1 MNESKRDQT
10 NSDSIMSASFTNC
23 KAWWQVLLLCI
34 CLPFN
39 GLGNGLSPLPSYR
52 FQSITVNDNL
62 SHSDVNC
69 VLQDSLGY
77 IWIGTNNGLNR
88 FDGYRV
94 ETFKYNLE
102 DQRSIPGNRIKNMQI
117 DRLGQ
122 IWITIEHKGLYRFFP
137 KEMEFRHVPL
147 PILGGRILGITL
159 SRQGDIW
166 VNKGS
171 KGLCRISVCE
181 EGDVKEIKTYN
192 LRDVGAGGTTMSL
205 DFLHIGER
213 GIYVMA
219 DDNSLYYFG
228 DEAEKFVPI
237 WSAKDWAGLGG
248 WQINSMME
256 DGKDLWLATTQ
267 GVVRLRPDAVNGG
280 YNSHLFQA
288 KEAPYGIGQIY
299 KDFDNQIWLGTTYGL
314 HILTKAAEQGT
325 GSITKGAL
333 QKVHFTGTAFQSD
346 RITHLFQD
354 RFGVLWVGSTG
365 GVNYTSLK
373 NKAFRYLRG
382 TKPGETRHRNIASV
396 FKAADGKI
404 WTGSSQGLYTYD
416 PISGNSREYVLGRGA
431 SNLKG
436 RYLVFVQ
443 KDHRGDIWLGFKG
456 GTLNRVHDQDGEL
469 QFEAWPRV
477 GKNGVTLGRNLMQ
490 STEDEKGRIW
500 ITTHSDGLFVLD
512 KDRENYTHIIHDPA
526 NANSLSTNN
535 LTAIYA
541 DPKDGSIW
549 VSTRDGGL
557 NRLQED
563 EVGKWHFEHFKHNP
577 KDAQSLS
584 SNHTWQVHRTEGGE
598 LWVATLGGGLNRV
611 IETGAIRFERYTM
624 SNGLVD
630 NDIECLAEDD
640 QGFLWL
646 AGKGL
651 SRFDPQNGSIQFFDY
666 QDGLQSNSFKIG
678 AVHKD
683 DEGWLYFGG
692 INGLNYFEPQ
702 SITKDELVP
711 EVYITGL
718 QVNSEPIKVGDE
730 VKGRTLLS
738 QSLFDQPEIR
748 LKANE
753 NDFTIH
759 FVGLQLASALK
770 NQYKFKLEG
779 VNGSWVETRFPNL
792 SANYS
797 NVSPG
802 DYTFKVMASNGDGV
816 WNQEVTELSI
826 YVASPWYATPW
837 AFIVY
842 GLLGLFGL
850 FLFRRVT
857 ERQLSLKNELIL
869 AEKEQ
874 ELNQYKL
881 SFFTNISHELRSPLT
896 LIRGPLEELLLHSK
910 VRKETKIKLRI
921 MQNSSNRLLNLMNQL
936 LDFRKVETGNMRLQ
950 AAKGNFVKFCEE
962 LFLIFSQSAS
972 EKNIQFRFETPTNN
986 IPLTYDRDKMETVLM
1001 NLLSNA
1007 YKFTPENGCITVR
1020 LRLRGKEDKPAV
1032 FGENGELKDNY
1043 LFLEVIDNGTG
1054 MNTSDIEKV
1063 FDPYYQVKNQDTLH
1077 TTGTGIGLS
1086 LVKGMVDLH
1095 QGTIEVKSEKS
1106 RGTTFQLR
1114 VPLGEAHLSAD
1125 QLIPNFKNSEYLGHY
1140 LPEENRHL
1148 VSTEVP
1154 QDNYLKVIS
1163 DRSRKYKIAI
1173 VEDNMALRTYLRQ
1186 VLEEDFVVCEAANG
1200 KEALSMIL
1208 ENPPDLIVSDVMM
1221 PVMDGIRFCKAIKDT
1236 ELVAHLPII
1245 LLTARTSKVYELEGL
1260 EMGAESYITKPFNV
1274 QMLKSRIYTILKNRQ
1289 YLREFYRKQLF
1300 FEPVKENQ
1308 LSPEEKLVHQAI
1320 EIVEAHLEDA
1330 TFNVQRLAEML
1341 HQSQS
1346 SLYRK
1351 IKAVTGK
1358 SLVEFVRD
1366 VRLRKAAEMIRSG
1379 DLTIT
1384 EIAYKVGF
1392 SSIKYFR
1399 QCFKN
1404 LYDMT
1409 PSAFGQLKEIP
1420 TQTKGLVQPI
1430 RSVGS

>member
-1 MNESKRDQT
+1 
-10 NSDSIMSASFTNC
+10 MSASFTKC

-34 CLPFN
+34 CLPFS

-69 VLQDSLGY
+69 VVQDSLGY

-88 FDGYRV
+88 FDGYGV

-102 DQRSIPGNRIKNMQI
+102 DQRSIPGNRIQHLLV
-117 DRLGQ
+117 DRTGQ
-122 IWITIEHKGLYRFFP
+122 IWVAIQHKGLFRFYP
-137 KEMEFRHVPL
+137 NEMEFRKVPL
-147 PILGGRILGITL
+147 PFPEINSMQMAL
-159 SRQGDIW
+159 SGTGDIW
-166 VNKGS
+166 VNKRTE
-171 KGLCRISVCE
+171 GLCRISVCAD
-181 EGDVKEIKTYN
+181 GDIKAIQTYDHDEIGLSESASN
-192 LRDVGAGGTTMSL
+192 LSFLQRGANGL
-205 DFLHIGER
+205 
-213 GIYVMA
+213 YVMA
-219 DDNSLYYFG
+219 NDNSLYHFG
-228 DEAEKFVPI
+228 EEEGFVEVL
-237 WSAKDWAGLGG
+237 SKANWADASQ
-248 WQINSMME
+248 WQVNSFRE
-256 DGKDLWLATTQ
+256 DGGDFWLATDQ
-267 GVVRLRPDAVNGG
+267 GALRLSADPQKQVYEG
-280 YNSHLFQA
+280 HLFRGGPESFA
-288 KEAPYGIGQIY
+288 VSLIY
-299 KDFDNQIWLGTTYGL
+299 KDSEGQVWLATSAGLRILNESMEQEGAITT
-314 HILTKAAEQGT
+314 
-325 GSITKGAL
+325 GAL
-333 QKVHFTGTAFQSD
+333 VKVDFTGTTFQSN
-346 RITHLFQD
+346 RIRHLFQD

-365 GVNYTSLK
+365 GVNYTSLR
-373 NKAFRYLRG
+373 NKAFRYLKG
-382 TKPGETRHRNIASV
+382 TMPEETEQRNIACV
-396 FKAADGKI
+396 YKARNGKI
-404 WTGSSQGLYTYD
+404 WTGSSAGLYVYD
-416 PISGNSREYVLGRGA
+416 PVSGTGKEYINGLTSAEIQGQ
-431 SNLKG
+431 
-436 RYLVFVQ
+436 YIVFIHE
-443 KDHRGDIWLGFKG
+443 DYRGDIWLGIKG
-456 GTLNRVHDQDGEL
+456 GALTRVREIEDDL
-469 QFEAWPRV
+469 QFENWPV
-477 GKNGVTLGRNLMQ
+477 EGDNGVRLGNNLMQ
-490 STEDEKGRIW
+490 LTEDGLGRLW
-500 ITTHSDGLFVLD
+500 ITTHSEGLFMLD
-512 KDRENYTHIIHDPA
+512 QDRKNYTHIQHDPTDP
-526 NANSLSTNN
+526 NALSTNN
-535 LTAIYA
+535 LTAIYT
-541 DPKDGSIW
+541 DPLDGNIW

-557 NRLQED
+557 NHLLGQRQ
-563 EVGKWHFEHFKHNP
+563 GKWYFEHYRY
-577 KDAQSLS
+577 DADDPRSLS
-584 SNHTWQVHRTEGGE
+584 SDHTWQVHRTAHGE
-598 LWVATLGGGLNRV
+598 LWVATLGGGINRV
-611 IETGAIRFERYTM
+611 IEKENIRFERYTM

-651 SRFDPQNGSIQFFDY
+651 SRFDPQKGSIQFFDY

-683 DEGWLYFGG
+683 DQGWLYFGG
-692 INGLNYFEPQ
+692 INGLNYFDPQ

-730 VKGRTLLS
+730 IKGRTLLH

-816 WNQEVTELSI
+816 WNEEVTQLSI

-837 AFIVY
+837 AFIIY
-842 GLLGLFGL
+842 GLLGLLGL

-857 ERQLSLKNELIL
+857 ERQIGLKNELIL

-896 LIRGPLEELLLHSK
+896 LIRGPLEELLLHAK
-910 VRKETKIKLRI
+910 VRKETKVKLRI

-972 EKNIQFRFETPTNN
+972 EKNIQFRFETPTNKV
-986 IPLTYDRDKMETVLM
+986 PLTYDRDKMETVLM

-1020 LRLRGKEDKPAV
+1020 LRLKGKEDQPTV
-1032 FGENGELKDNY
+1032 FGERGELKDNY
-1043 LFLEVIDNGTG
+1043 LLIEVIDNGTG
-1054 MNTSDIEKV
+1054 MNTSDIKKV
-1063 FDPYYQVKNQDTLH
+1063 FNPYYQVKNQDTLH
-1077 TTGTGIGLS
+1077 LTGTGIGLS

-1095 QGTIEVKSEKS
+1095 QGTVEVKSEK
-1106 RGTTFQLR
+1106 RQGTTFQIKI
-1114 VPLGEAHLSAD
+1114 PFGEAHLSTD

-1148 VSTEVP
+1148 VAREVA

-1173 VEDNMALRTYLRQ
+1173 VEDNTALRTYLRQ

-1200 KEALSMIL
+1200 KEALSMVL

-1221 PVMDGIRFCKAIKDT
+1221 PVMDGIRFCKAIKET

-1260 EMGAESYITKPFNV
+1260 DMGAESYITKPFNV

-1366 VRLRKAAEMIRSG
+1366 VRLRKAAEMIRAG

-1409 PSAFGQLKEIP
+1409 PSAFGQLKEVP
-1420 TQTKGLVQPI
+1420 KQTKGLVQPI